1 MQGNIILLETLL
13 LLQLLLQL
21 YCLQDVFEYLNFD
34 QPSYFQKHNE
44 VHWRPWHGTVYL
56 FLFYFISFALKNTK
70 KKQKTK
76 NKNTVHMQ
84 TLVIRT

>member
-21 YCLQDVFEYLNFD
+21 YCLQDVFEYLNID

-44 VHWRPWHGTVYL
+44 VH
-56 FLFYFISFALKNTK
+56 
-70 KKQKTK
+70 
-76 NKNTVHMQ
+76 
-84 TLVIRT
+84 